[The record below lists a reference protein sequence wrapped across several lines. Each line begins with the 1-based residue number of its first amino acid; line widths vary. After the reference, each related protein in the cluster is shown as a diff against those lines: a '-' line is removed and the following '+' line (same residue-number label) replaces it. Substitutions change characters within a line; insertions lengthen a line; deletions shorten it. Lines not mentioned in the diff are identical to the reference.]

1 MSEKRILFVDDEV
14 QVLDG
19 LRNLFRRQ
27 RHVWDMAFVT
37 SGEAALAELNRA
49 PFDVIVSDMRMPGMD
64 GATLLRHVKA
74 DHPGVVRI
82 VLSGHAERAAMVRAL
97 SVAHQFLSK
106 PCEAESLRAALER
119 TCALRDLLANDVIRR
134 AAGQLDRLP
143 SAPAAYWELAQALAQ
158 PDVVW
163 QDVAAIVER
172 DTAMAVKVLQLV
184 NSPFFGLSRQ
194 VVSVQ
199 QAVMYLGI
207 ELLKGLSLGAHV
219 FATLPSVDVPGFS
232 LEQFQRHAQQ
242 TAQLARRFVNDP
254 VRIDEAF
261 TAAMVH
267 DIGQIVLGLGMPAEF
282 GAVCREVELTG
293 RSVEDVERARLGVTH
308 ATVGAYLLG
317 LWGLPFTIVEAVA
330 YHHSPSAVPGG
341 PREVLAALHVS
352 EAFADASDKGGD
364 AEPVIDRRFIEDAG
378 LGTRLEQW
386 AVLVRRDADST
397 ISA

>member
-1 MSEKRILFVDDEV
+1 MSDKRILFVDDEV

-19 LRNLFRRQ
+19 LRNLFRKQ
-27 RHVWDMAFVT
+27 RHVWDMVFVT
-37 SGEAALAELNRA
+37 SGEAALAELARA

-97 SVAHQFLSK
+97 SGAHQFLSK
-106 PCEAESLRAALER
+106 PCEADSLRAALER
-119 TCALRDLLANDVIRR
+119 TCALRDLLGNDVIRR

-199 QAVMYLGI
+199 QAVMYLGV

-219 FATLPSVDVPGFS
+219 FAMLPAIDVPGFS
-232 LEQFQRHAQQ
+232 LEHFQRHAQH
-242 TAQLARRFVNDP
+242 TAQLARRFVHEP

-282 GAVCREVELTG
+282 AAVRREAQLSGRAVQDVELM
-293 RSVEDVERARLGVTH
+293 RLGVTH

-330 YHHSPSAVPGG
+330 YHHSPSLVTGG

-352 EAFADASDKGGD
+352 EAFADASERGPDV
-364 AEPVIDRRFIEDAG
+364 EPAIDRRFIDDAE
-378 LGTRLEQW
+378 LGGRLEQW
-386 AVLVRRDADST
+386 IALVRRDAEAK

>member
-1 MSEKRILFVDDEV
+1 MSDKRILFVDDEV

-27 RHVWDMAFVT
+27 RHVWDMVFVT
-37 SGEAALAELNRA
+37 SGEAALAELAQA

-64 GATLLRHVKA
+64 GATLLRHVKS
-74 DHPGVVRI
+74 DYPGVVRI

-119 TCALRDLLANDVIRR
+119 TCALRDLLANEVIRR
-134 AAGQLDRLP
+134 AAGQLERLP
-143 SAPAAYWELAQALAQ
+143 SAPDTYWELAQALTQ
-158 PDVVW
+158 PDVQW

-172 DTAMAVKVLQLV
+172 DSAMAVKVLQLV
-184 NSPFFGLSRQ
+184 NSTFFGLSRQ

-199 QAVMYLGI
+199 QAVMYLGV
-207 ELLKGLSLGAHV
+207 ELLKGLALGAHV
-219 FATLPSVDVPGFS
+219 FATLPSVNVPGFS
-232 LEQFQRHAQQ
+232 LDRFQRHAQQ
-242 TAQLARRFVNDP
+242 TAQLARKFVSDP

-282 GAVCREVELTG
+282 GAVCREVAVTG
-293 RSVEDVERARLGVTH
+293 QPAEVVERARLGVTH

-330 YHHSPSAVPGG
+330 YHHAPSLVPGG

-352 EAFADASDKGGD
+352 EAFAEAAEKGPD
-364 AEPVIDRRFIEDAG
+364 VEPVIDRRFLEHAG
-378 LGTRLEQW
+378 LTARFEQW
-386 AVLVRRDADST
+386 LAAMRHEAHAK